1 MPIVSLDDDAMNP
14 AWCAVAEEQ
23 QVVGEASRAQSNSDE
38 PLLCRED
45 PNSLNDEAHDEAHD
59 EALLPL
65 DYPIL
70 SQCRN
75 EIFDWNLNG
84 YGLPDL
90 HNVDL
95 GTPPDLQLA
104 VSFILLVFSVPVC
117 LLIALTNLI
126 MLFLSYCNRTF
137 SLVLRKAL
145 AAGWIASR
153 EINSVNCL
161 LEQPDRWASFCT
173 GYGNR
178 WQLFWDLQQ
187 HRDCMLA
194 LVLYLC

>member
-1 MPIVSLDDDAMNP
+1 MPVVSLEDDAMNP

-23 QVVGEASRAQSNSDE
+23 QLVGGSSRAQSNSDE
-38 PLLCRED
+38 PLLCHED
-45 PNSLNDEAHDEAHD
+45 PNSLNDEA
-59 EALLPL
+59 LLPW
-65 DYPIL
+65 DHPIL

-75 EIFDWNLNG
+75 DMLDWNLNG

-90 HNVDL
+90 TNVDL

-104 VSFILLVFSVPVC
+104 VSLSFAILGATMPVC

-126 MLFLSYCNRTF
+126 VLFLSYSDRTF
-137 SLVLRKAL
+137 SLVLRKAS

-153 EINSVNCL
+153 KITSVNCL

-178 WQLFWDLQQ
+178 WQLFWDLDNTKIACL
-187 HRDCMLA
+187 H
-194 LVLYLC
+194 

>member
-1 MPIVSLDDDAMNP
+1 MTISSAKFVVSIQLLLDGEGEPTMPIVSLEDDAMNP
-14 AWCAVAEEQ
+14 AWCAVAQEQ

-45 PNSLNDEAHDEAHD
+45 PNSLNDEA
-59 EALLPL
+59 LLPW

-75 EIFDWNLNG
+75 EMLDWNLNG

-104 VSFILLVFSVPVC
+104 VSLSFWYSRCQYVC
-117 LLIALTNLI
+117 
-126 MLFLSYCNRTF
+126 
-137 SLVLRKAL
+137 
-145 AAGWIASR
+145 
-153 EINSVNCL
+153 
-161 LEQPDRWASFCT
+161 
-173 GYGNR
+173 
-178 WQLFWDLQQ
+178 
-187 HRDCMLA
+187 
-194 LVLYLC
+194 